1 MTSEEEGFSLV
12 LYLNCFFSF
21 CRGHTIWKRVA
32 RCSSIS
38 VSLYCSLY
46 ILSHCLLYSIY
57 ISSSNTLVLSH
68 LRIYF
73 SWWQWQKS
81 KRWSFKIVPTT
92 LVYIIFTPFCWVRL
106 GANYIFT
113 PVCWVSLEGKIFL
126 PLCQFWGKLHFCQG
140 VLAKQYFGVA
150 WLPSNPS

>member
-1 MTSEEEGFSLV
+1 MNDWLAKKKDFLWFFIWTVSLV
-12 LYLNCFFSF
+12 SAGDIQSERELQDALQFQFLSTVLSIYCRIVCF
-21 CRGHTIWKRVA
+21 TP
-32 RCSSIS
+32 
-38 VSLYCSLY
+38 
-46 ILSHCLLYSIY
+46 Y

-106 GANYIFT
+106 GAKYIFLLLFVGSDPGQVT
-113 PVCWVSLEGKIFL
+113 YFYPYVLGQIRAKICTYVHPFL
-126 PLCQFWGKLHFCQG
+126 
-140 VLAKQYFGVA
+140 
-150 WLPSNPS
+150 